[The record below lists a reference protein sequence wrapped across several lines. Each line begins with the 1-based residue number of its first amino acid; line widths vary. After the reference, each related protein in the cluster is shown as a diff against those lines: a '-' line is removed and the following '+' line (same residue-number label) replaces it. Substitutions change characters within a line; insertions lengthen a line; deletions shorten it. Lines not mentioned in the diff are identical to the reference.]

1 MQIAFAEDKTGVFEK
16 IVNGN
21 MIDPAVAAGI
31 LVPLIDESTREKD
44 GGQYVDRDGSRLE
57 W

>member
-21 MIDPAVAAGI
+21 MIDPADAAGI
-31 LVPLIDESTREKD
+31 LVKLIDESTREKD
-44 GGQYVDRDGSRLE
+44 GGQYVHRDGSRLE